1 MRRSNS
7 QPIGELVRSFIR
19 QEGLET
25 PLNQFR
31 LMEAWKDVM
40 GHSIELYTGEMF
52 IKNQTLFVK
61 ILSAPLRQNLM
72 MTRTALVDR
81 LNKAV
86 DAQVIT
92 EIRFI

>member
-1 MRRSNS
+1 MRRTNS
-7 QPIGELVRSFIR
+7 QTVGDLVRAFIR

-25 PLNQFR
+25 PLNQYR

-40 GHSIELYTGEMF
+40 GETVRKYTGDMF
-52 IKNQTLFVK
+52 ISNQTLFVK
-61 ILSAPLRQNLM
+61 ILSAPLKQNLM
-72 MTRTALVDR
+72 MTRTVLVDR

-92 EIRFI
+92 DIRFI